1 MRWLMHAKIHR
12 ATVTQAEPDYVGSIT
27 IDADLLDRTGLWP
40 GERVL
45 VTSGASGARLET
57 YILEGERGSG
67 EICMNG
73 PAAHQIGAGE
83 QVVIMGFQLSDTP
96 VSPKVILVDDQNRFV
111 QYLAEA
117 PGPVPAVETPVPSGI

>member
-45 VTSGASGARLET
+45 V
-57 YILEGERGSG
+57 SG

-96 VSPKVILVDDQNRFV
+96 VSPKVILVDGQNRFV
-111 QYLAEA
+111 QYLAET